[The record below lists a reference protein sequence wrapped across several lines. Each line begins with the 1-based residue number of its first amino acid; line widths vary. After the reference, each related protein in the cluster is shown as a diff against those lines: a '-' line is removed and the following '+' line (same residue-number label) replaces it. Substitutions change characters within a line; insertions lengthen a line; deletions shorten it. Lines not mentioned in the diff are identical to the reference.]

1 MSIVVFTGI
10 VGVGLYLTAY
20 ALLQLGYLRGSGN
33 SYTLLNMGAAACV
46 LVSLIE
52 EYNLA
57 SLLIQVS
64 WITISVIGLTRR
76 YLAGKNVTFSEREKQ
91 IGGQIVPSLS
101 GPDLRRFLN
110 TGAWIEKSKGDRI
123 TDQGREVDFL
133 YFLSEGGAEVHIDN
147 VKVADIGANS
157 FIGEMTCLT
166 GAPAT
171 ASVVLSEDSVCFRI
185 PADRLRAFLNQNEL
199 IREQLERS
207 FAADLRKKLNASAAM
222 LIDLQKDAVPA

>member
-1 MSIVVFTGI
+1 MSIIVLTGI
-10 VGVGLYLTAY
+10 VGVGLYLAAY

-33 SYTLLNMGAAACV
+33 AYTFLNMGAALCV
-46 LVSLIE
+46 LVSLLE
-52 EYNLA
+52 EYSLA

-64 WITISVIGLTRR
+64 WITISIVGLTRR
-76 YLAGKNVTFSEREKQ
+76 YIAGKNITFSEREKQ

-110 TGAWIEKSKGDRI
+110 TGAWIDRSAGDRI

-133 YFLSEGGAEVHIDN
+133 YFLSEGEAEVQIDD
-147 VKVADIGANS
+147 VHVASIQKDS

-171 ASVVLSEDSVCFRI
+171 ATVVLASDSTCFRI
-185 PADRLRAFLNQNEL
+185 PADRLRKFLAQNEL

-207 FAADLRKKLNASAAM
+207 FAADLRKKLNASAALM
-222 LIDLQKDAVPA
+222 VDLHKKKVPV